1 LIDWYLTENEHE
13 RGGMRI
19 LKFAGIFTVGILL
32 ALGLTAYV
40 LLPGAVPI
48 EKINSSVVNTPN
60 LIERAWRLPVAAT
73 FGQHVAGQSNLSKCG
88 PSSLA
93 NVFRSLGERPA
104 TEDAVLAGTGMCWS
118 GYCIPG
124 LTLDELSSVAAAH
137 TSRKITVLRDLAPEQ
152 FLDHIRRSNDPS
164 RRYVVNFRRREIF
177 DAGGGHFSPIAGY
190 LEDLDLVFVLDVNDH
205 FQPWLVERSRL
216 YSAVNTLD
224 GNRKRG
230 LLLIE

>member
-1 LIDWYLTENEHE
+1 
-13 RGGMRI
+13 MRI
-19 LKFAGIFTVGILL
+19 LKFAGTATVGILI
-32 ALGLTAYV
+32 ALGLTAYL
-40 LLPGAVPI
+40 LLPGEVPI
-48 EKINSSVVNTPN
+48 EKINSSVVRTPN
-60 LIERAWRLPVAAT
+60 LIERAWHLPVAAT
-73 FGQHVAGQSNLSKCG
+73 FGQHVAGQSNLSRCG

-93 NVFRSLGERPA
+93 NVFRSLAERPA

-124 LTLDELSSVAAAH
+124 LTLDELSGVAAAH
-137 TSRKITVLRDLAPEQ
+137 TSRKVTVLRDLTPEQ

-164 RRYVVNFRRREIF
+164 RRYVVNFRRKEIF

-190 LEDLDLVFVLDVNDH
+190 LEDLGLVFVLDVNDH

-224 GNRKRG
+224 GNKKRG